1 MKERRKHKCGSRKD
15 KGMKHS
21 YVERLA
27 ALMLC
32 AALLVSNAVISR
44 ADDEAEVPQ
53 MVETVNEERNADA
66 GMQTEEP
73 GVDGEDSQKES
84 PSKENNGTGDQE
96 QSQIPGTGSAAD
108 ADKSQN
114 LSGDAENTGTDG
126 TQNSKEHMPTI
137 GENGDTD
144 NNGSET
150 TGEENGKANENGDG
164 KVPDENGEEPGADKD
179 RKALTEEA
187 LEETE
192 KTSWQYEDD
201 QVEISVQ
208 VDEAGIIPAGAVL
221 SVTPVERREFSDAMT
236 DEERAQIES
245 GNAQYDA
252 TAEKLQEKAWE
263 EEKDLL
269 GFLAYDIKFVDED
282 GNKIEPDG
290 NVTVSMNYKEAVI
303 PEEVK
308 AAQEAGTK
316 NADVTL
322 FHLKEDE
329 SGQVSEIVDMIADE
343 NETASLKTTDAAE
356 VERAEFVT
364 DSFSQ
369 FVVAYLAER
378 AAGGLVDLNGKSISD
393 ADFETLKKNADK
405 LNNTTQNDD
414 HTEANIGITW
424 KRSKNVIKNKE
435 KHTLSTNLGWNMD
448 TTMSRFGEDWETDQS
463 KVWDGSRS
471 GDHNY
476 TDNNYLKQ
484 NEITAQDGTLYD
496 SATWTLNRVGD
507 YDDFYLFRGTFDLG
521 SMQLAAGK
529 DYGDYNFTIQSVVP
543 DTNIYINDNLFVFVY
558 PSDVTLSEAN
568 CRQYLAF
575 WTGTSNQKK
584 NGLQAFKGIDGTVA
598 TQDSIAGYR
607 KVTNGWYAEPVK
619 DAAGGI
625 IQDALQN
632 NHSKTFYMDVIANDF
647 SVGGGMYRLKLNAK
661 LDTSKVK
668 FQLHKVDSVDT
679 NIGIKNAKFYFAST
693 EGKGN
698 YWLTSD
704 DNGYISATIQPGEY
718 ILKETAPGKNYMATQ
733 NEWTVVADTSGIH
746 ITQRTL
752 KDSNSALGGSEG
764 SWYITNVK
772 RTDVQPPLS
781 APEHKKTI
789 LKKGKDDYTLSLDVK
804 GAVGATDPIDILLIV
819 DESSSMNKARRENV
833 NNAISTLVKELKKT
847 EAKDN
852 IQLAVIG
859 FSGQKGDGKNNDAT
873 VCRSWTALN
882 SFEAYTTTVNKYGG
896 TNWQAGI
903 RKGEEILAARTT
915 DRSNANTYVVFL
927 TDGNPTFYYDSW
939 GNTQGYGSQYDETG
953 YNNAV
958 NEWQSSSYMLSAV
971 KYVVDATDPNST
983 NKCADL
989 ATAVG
994 AAELD
999 GSNGTAM
1006 STAFEQIA
1014 KDITKPRYTN
1024 VVITDTL
1031 SAYAD
1036 FQDSPNVHVYTVD
1049 KNGTKT
1055 ELASSQY
1062 SYTITGKT
1070 IRVSLLKGAA
1080 LQEDVTYQVT
1090 FDVMPTLKAYQEYE
1104 EKGGN
1109 DAGYGGTKGD
1119 LNTDTYPDRQITSS
1133 DQPGFRSNDT
1143 ASVSYEVNNESDSAD
1158 YLHPVLQVEPET
1170 TTHTAVKKWVGAE
1183 GTSVDVELEARY
1195 LYTYTKEDG
1204 TKAEESRLISPK
1216 DYKAL
1221 PQGNAAKATLKAD
1234 QSDPEKN
1241 WKYTWEN
1248 LPKYYYYEKIGED
1261 GTIERT
1267 EIQYSVKETTTLEN
1281 YETTVTVSEDG
1292 LTTTITNTEKTRWQI
1307 VKQSSNKAED
1317 GSSITIPNAEFT
1329 LTGTDT
1335 AENEHTYTGVSGADG
1350 VIRWTEKVGESET
1363 SVDAIPQGVYTLKET
1378 KAPDDYLLNDVQWT
1392 IDTSKGGEPVVTI
1405 VGGNKISGTA
1415 STDDKTKIITYTFVF
1430 ENTPNYELPST
1441 GGIGTFWYTIGGV
1454 LLMMAAALMLYR
1466 DKSYIK

>member
-1 MKERRKHKCGSRKD
+1 MKERRKHKCGSRKE

-44 ADDEAEVPQ
+44 ADDEVEVPQ

-84 PSKENNGTGDQE
+84 PSQENNSTGDQE

-108 ADKSQN
+108 TDKSQN
-114 LSGDAENTGTDG
+114 PSKDAENTGTDG
-126 TQNSKEHMPTI
+126 NRNFKEHMSTI

-221 SVTPVERREFSDAMT
+221 SVTPVERREVSDAMT

-308 AAQEAGTK
+308 AAQEAGTE

-393 ADFETLKKNADK
+393 ADFKTLKINADK
-405 LNNTTQNDD
+405 LNDTTQNDD

-424 KRSKNVIKNKE
+424 KRSKNVIKNTE

-484 NEITAQDGTLYD
+484 NEITAQGGTLYD

-558 PSDVTLSEAN
+558 PSDVTLTEAN

-575 WTGTSNQKK
+575 WTGTSNQKN

-668 FQLHKVDSVDT
+668 FQLRKVDSVDT
-679 NIGIKNAKFYFAST
+679 SIGIKNAKFYLTST
-693 EGKGN
+693 KGKGN

-746 ITQRTL
+746 ITERPS
-752 KDSNSALGGSEG
+752 KDSNSALGESEG

-772 RTDVQPPLS
+772 RIDVQPPLS

-789 LKKGKDDYTLSLDVK
+789 LKNDKDNYTLSLDVK

-819 DESSSMNKARRENV
+819 DESSSMNKTRRENV
-833 NNAISTLVKELKKT
+833 NNAISRLVSTLKET

-859 FSGQKGDGKNNDAT
+859 FSGDNQWNESMYDDARIH
-873 VCRSWTALN
+873 CSWTALN
-882 SFEAYTTTVNKYGG
+882 SFEYQMNSANGG
-896 TNWQAGI
+896 TNWQAGVYA
-903 RKGEEILAARTT
+903 GEQLLAART

-927 TDGNPTFYYDSW
+927 TDGNPTFYYDSN
-939 GNTQGYGSQYDETG
+939 GNTQGRGNSDPNGTCYS
-953 YNNAV
+953 NAV
-958 NEWQSSSYMLSAV
+958 TEWLSSPHMLSAV

-1031 SAYAD
+1031 SVYAD
-1036 FQDSPNVHVYTVD
+1036 FQDDPNVHVYIVD

-1080 LQEDVTYQVT
+1080 LQEDVTYRVM
-1090 FDVMPTLKAYQEYE
+1090 FDVKPTLKAYQEYE
-1104 EKGGN
+1104 ENGGN

-1119 LNTDTYPDRQITSS
+1119 LNTDTNPKQQITSS
-1133 DQPGFRSNDT
+1133 DQPGFHSNDT
-1143 ASVSYEVNNESDSAD
+1143 ASVSYEVNNEPDSVD
-1158 YLHPVLQVEPET
+1158 YPHPVLQVDPET

-1183 GTSVDVELEARY
+1183 STSVEVELEARY
-1195 LYTYTKEDG
+1195 LYTKEDG
-1204 TKAEESRLISPK
+1204 TEGSQLILPD

-1221 PQGNAAKATLKAD
+1221 PQGDAAKVTLKAD

-1241 WKYTWEN
+1241 WKYTWKD
-1248 LPKYYYYEKIGED
+1248 LPKYYYYEENGED
-1261 GTIERT
+1261 GTVTIKRV

-1281 YETTVTVSEDG
+1281 YETTVTESEDG

-1405 VGGNKISGTA
+1405 VGGSKISGTA

-1466 DKSYIK
+1466 NKSYIK